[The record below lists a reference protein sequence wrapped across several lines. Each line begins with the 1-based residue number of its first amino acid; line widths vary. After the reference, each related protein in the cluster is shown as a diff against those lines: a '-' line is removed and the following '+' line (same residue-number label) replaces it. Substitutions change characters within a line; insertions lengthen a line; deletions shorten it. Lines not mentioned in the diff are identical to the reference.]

1 MASISYFGQEGP
13 YNQYEG
19 SEIVAYAFSGYMYI
33 TGDSDREPLKAGGYQ
48 SEYHGG
54 ISAAMAVLASLNYR
68 DLTGEGQYVD
78 VSTVEAIAS
87 TFEGVSYYSMF
98 EQENV
103 LPRRQG
109 TRLIHT
115 SHRAPYP
122 STLLPCKDGWVHVH
136 YSPSFP
142 EGLAVLTGNDRL
154 AENDLMTALAGHA
167 DEIDNLIVGPG

>member
-13 YNQYEG
+13 YSQYEG

-68 DLTGEGQYVD
+68 DLTGEGQYID

-98 EQENV
+98 EQRERPPPTAGYPAHPHQPSRSLPLHPSPLQGRLGPRPLFSL
-103 LPRRQG
+103 LPR
-109 TRLIHT
+109 
-115 SHRAPYP
+115 
-122 STLLPCKDGWVHVH
+122 
-136 YSPSFP
+136 
-142 EGLAVLTGNDRL
+142 
-154 AENDLMTALAGHA
+154 
-167 DEIDNLIVGPG
+167 GPGRANREPTPRRKRS